1 MEEGFDLGSLPM
13 KKKKRKKVI
22 LIEPGEEEDV
32 TGGSLTGRDG
42 GKYDFYI
49 FGVMSCVLDFIYRL
63 D

>member
-1 MEEGFDLGSLPM
+1 M

-49 FGVMSCVLDFIYRL
+49 FGVMSCVLDFIYWL